1 MGKIVVNSEILA
13 GKPIIEG
20 TRISAEFILE
30 LLSSGMTIDEIIRE
44 YPHLTKEDILASIKY
59 AVNVIKNE
67 EVYSLE

>member
-44 YPHLTKEDILASIKY
+44 YPHLTKEDVLASIKY